1 MARSRRSGSR
11 AEANI
16 WPGFVDAMTALLLV
30 IMFVLSIFMIIQNVM
45 RDTITGQDV
54 ELSDLSAQV
63 AGLAQALGLEQRRG
77 TDLSNQLGQLN
88 SKLSDSEAALQLQT
102 ALVASLSN
110 DRDAA
115 NVRIASFEEQ
125 VAGLIT
131 RNTNLNERNTSL
143 QSSLANV
150 EQKAENQA
158 SQIEAARANIAELDA
173 ARDLEL
179 TQKEVAQLA
188 LARARAEIDVE
199 AEQARLAAAK
209 ADALEALVADLEGK
223 VTETENE
230 LAILGDAEAARLVE
244 AAAAEALR
252 ARLLNADT
260 ELTAMT
266 LALEE
271 QRQKAENQASQIE
284 AARANI
290 AELDAAR
297 DLELTQKEVAQ
308 LALARARAEIDVEA
322 EQARLAA
329 AKADALEALVA
340 DLEGKVTETENEL
353 AILGDAEAAR
363 LVEAAAAEALRARLL
378 NADTELTAM
387 TLALEE
393 QRQKAEDTLTLLAAA
408 EVAKRKLDNSGVTN
422 LAEIDRKTTLLEQA
436 NELLA
441 GERALSAESQRAVA
455 LLNQQTAALRT
466 QLSSLQG
473 LLDAYKDADREAQV
487 QLQTLGSDLN
497 TALARVAA
505 EQKARAESEELRADL
520 EARERERLEA
530 EAVDLRSFRSE
541 FFGRVREVLSGREG
555 VQVVGDRFVFSSE
568 VLFAPGSA
576 ELGAGGKAQIAVVA
590 AVIRDIGDEIP
601 SEINWVLRVDGH
613 TDKTGVGSSSQF
625 ADNWELSQ
633 ARALSVVKYLIDHEG
648 IPANRLA
655 ATGFGEFQPVDEG
668 DSPEA
673 LAANRRI
680 ELKLTEK

>member
-150 EQKAENQA
+150 E
-158 SQIEAARANIAELDA
+158 
-173 ARDLEL
+173 
-179 TQKEVAQLA
+179 
-188 LARARAEIDVE
+188 
-199 AEQARLAAAK
+199 
-209 ADALEALVADLEGK
+209 
-223 VTETENE
+223 
-230 LAILGDAEAARLVE
+230 
-244 AAAAEALR
+244 
-252 ARLLNADT
+252 
-260 ELTAMT
+260 
-266 LALEE
+266 
-271 QRQKAENQASQIE
+271 QKAENQASQIE

>member
-1 MARSRRSGSR
+1 MARSRRLGKR

-45 RDTITGQDV
+45 RETITGQDL
-54 ELSDLSAQV
+54 ELSNLSSQV
-63 AGLAQALGLEQRRG
+63 AGLAQALGLEEKRSV
-77 TDLSNQLGQLN
+77 DLSNQLGQLD

-110 DRDAA
+110 DRDVA
-115 NVRIASFEEQ
+115 NQRIASFEEQ

-131 RNTNLNERNTSL
+131 RNTSLQTSL
-143 QSSLANV
+143 AAA
-150 EQKAENQA
+150 EQTTQDQA
-158 SQIEAARANIAELDA
+158 SQIEAARASIAELDA
-173 ARDLEL
+173 ARELEL
-179 TQKEVAQLA
+179 SQKEVAQLA
-188 LARARAEIDVE
+188 LARARAEIDVG

-209 ADALEALVADLEGK
+209 ADALEALVADLETK
-223 VTETENE
+223 VVETETE
-230 LAILGDAEAARLVE
+230 
-244 AAAAEALR
+244 
-252 ARLLNADT
+252 
-260 ELTAMT
+260 
-266 LALEE
+266 
-271 QRQKAENQASQIE
+271 
-284 AARANI
+284 
-290 AELDAAR
+290 
-297 DLELTQKEVAQ
+297 
-308 LALARARAEIDVEA
+308 
-322 EQARLAA
+322 LAA
-329 AKADALEALVA
+329 LS
-340 DLEGKVTETENEL
+340 
-353 AILGDAEAAR
+353 DAEAAR

-408 EVAKRKLDNSGVTN
+408 EVAQRKLDNSEAEN
-422 LAEIDRKTTLLEQA
+422 IAEIDRQAALLEQA
-436 NELLA
+436 NNLLA
-441 GERALSAESQRAVA
+441 GERALSAESQRQVA
-455 LLNQQTAALRT
+455 LLNQQTAALRK
-466 QLSSLQG
+466 QLNSLQG
-473 LLDAYKDADREAQV
+473 LLDASKEADREAQV
-487 QLQTLGSDLN
+487 QLQTLGADLN

-505 EQKARAESEELRADL
+505 EQKTRADL

-541 FFGRVREVLSGREG
+541 FFGRVREVLSGRDG

-576 ELGAGGKAQIAVVA
+576 DLGAGGKAQIAVVA

-601 SEINWVLRVDGH
+601 DEINWVLRVDGH
-613 TDKTGVGSSSQF
+613 TDKIPVGHNSEF

-633 ARALSVVKYLIDHEG
+633 ARALSVVKYLIENEG

-655 ATGFGEFQPVDEG
+655 ATGFGEFQPINPG

-673 LAANRRI
+673 LAQNRRI

>member
-1 MARSRRSGSR
+1 MARSRRLGKR

-45 RDTITGQDV
+45 RETITGQDL
-54 ELSDLSAQV
+54 ELSNLSAQV
-63 AGLAQALGLEQRRG
+63 AGLAQALGLEEKRG
-77 TDLSNQLGQLN
+77 VDLSNQLGELD

-110 DRDAA
+110 DRDVA
-115 NVRIASFEEQ
+115 NQRIASFEEQ

-131 RNTNLNERNTSL
+131 RNTNLNDRNTSL
-143 QSSLANV
+143 QSSLASA
-150 EQKAENQA
+150 EQTVDDQA
-158 SQIEAARANIAELDA
+158 SQIEAARASIAELDA
-173 ARDLEL
+173 ARELEL

-199 AEQARLAAAK
+199 SEQARLAAAK
-209 ADALEALVADLEGK
+209 ADALEALVADLETK
-223 VTETENE
+223 VVETETE
-230 LAILGDAEAARLVE
+230 
-244 AAAAEALR
+244 
-252 ARLLNADT
+252 
-260 ELTAMT
+260 
-266 LALEE
+266 
-271 QRQKAENQASQIE
+271 
-284 AARANI
+284 
-290 AELDAAR
+290 
-297 DLELTQKEVAQ
+297 
-308 LALARARAEIDVEA
+308 
-322 EQARLAA
+322 LAA
-329 AKADALEALVA
+329 LS
-340 DLEGKVTETENEL
+340 
-353 AILGDAEAAR
+353 DAEAAR

-408 EVAKRKLDNSGVTN
+408 EVAKRRLDSSEAENI
-422 LAEIDRKTTLLEQA
+422 AEIDRQAALLEQA
-436 NELLA
+436 NNLLA
-441 GERALSAESQRAVA
+441 GERALSAESQRQVA
-455 LLNQQTAALRT
+455 LLNQQTAALRK
-466 QLSSLQG
+466 QLNSLQG
-473 LLDAYKDADREAQV
+473 LLDASKEADREAQV
-487 QLQTLGSDLN
+487 QLQTLGADLN

-505 EQKARAESEELRADL
+505 EQKTRADL

-541 FFGRVREVLSGREG
+541 FFGRVREVLNDREG
-555 VQVVGDRFVFSSE
+555 VKVVGDRFVFSSE

-576 ELGAGGKAQIAVVA
+576 ELGDGGKAQIAVVA

-601 SEINWVLRVDGH
+601 DEINWVLRVDGH
-613 TDKTGVGSSSQF
+613 TDKIPVGHNSEF

-633 ARALSVVKYLIDHEG
+633 ARALSVVKYLIENEG
-648 IPANRLA
+648 IAANRLA
-655 ATGFGEFQPVDEG
+655 ATGFGEFQPINLG

>member
-1 MARSRRSGSR
+1 MARARRSGKR

-45 RDTITGQDV
+45 RETITGQDV
-54 ELSDLSAQV
+54 ELHDLSAQV
-63 AGLAQALGLEQRRG
+63 AGLAQALGLEQVRG
-77 TDLSNQLGQLN
+77 NELSNQVGQMDRALT
-88 SKLSDSEAALQLQT
+88 DSQAALQLQT

-115 NVRIASFEEQ
+115 NQRIASFEEQ

-131 RNTNLNERNTSL
+131 RNTNLNAQNTSL
-143 QSSLANV
+143 QSSLADV
-150 EQKAENQA
+150 EQTAEDQA
-158 SQIEAARANIAELDA
+158 SQIEAARASIAELDA

-179 TQKEVAQLA
+179 TQKEAAQLA

-199 AEQARLAAAK
+199 SEQARLAAAK
-209 ADALEALVADLEGK
+209 ADALEALVADLETK
-223 VTETENE
+223 VVETETE
-230 LAILGDAEAARLVE
+230 LA
-244 AAAAEALR
+244 
-252 ARLLNADT
+252 
-260 ELTAMT
+260 T
-266 LALEE
+266 L
-271 QRQKAENQASQIE
+271 S
-284 AARANI
+284 
-290 AELDAAR
+290 
-297 DLELTQKEVAQ
+297 
-308 LALARARAEIDVEA
+308 
-322 EQARLAA
+322 
-329 AKADALEALVA
+329 
-340 DLEGKVTETENEL
+340 
-353 AILGDAEAAR
+353 DAEAAR

-408 EVAKRKLDNSGVTN
+408 EVAKRKLDNSEAENV
-422 LAEIDRKTTLLEQA
+422 AEIDRQEALLEQA
-436 NELLA
+436 NDLLA
-441 GERALSAESQRAVA
+441 GERALSAESQRQVA
-455 LLNQQTAALRT
+455 LLNQQTAALRQ
-466 QLSSLQG
+466 QLNSLQG
-473 LLDAYKDADREAQV
+473 LLDASKEADREAQV
-487 QLQTLGSDLN
+487 QLQTLGADLN

-505 EQKARAESEELRADL
+505 EQKALADSETARADL
-520 EARERERLEA
+520 ETRERERLEA

-541 FFGRVREVLSGREG
+541 FFGRVREVLNNREG

-576 ELGAGGKAQIAVVA
+576 ELGAGGRAQIAVVA
-590 AVIRDIGDEIP
+590 SVIRDIGDEIP

-613 TDKTGVGSSSQF
+613 TDKTGIGSGSQF

-633 ARALSVVKYLIDHEG
+633 ARALSVVKYLIDREG

-655 ATGFGEFQPVDEG
+655 ATGFGEFQPVVLG

>member
-1 MARSRRSGSR
+1 MARARRSGKR

-45 RDTITGQDV
+45 RETITGQDV
-54 ELSDLSAQV
+54 ELHDLSAQV

-77 TDLSNQLGQLN
+77 TDLSNQLGQLD

-131 RNTNLNERNTSL
+131 RNTNLNDRNSNL
-143 QSSLANV
+143 QSSLADV
-150 EQKAENQA
+150 EQTAEDQA
-158 SQIEAARANIAELDA
+158 SQIEAARASIAELDA

-179 TQKEVAQLA
+179 TQKEAAQLA

-209 ADALEALVADLEGK
+209 ADALEALVADLETK
-223 VTETENE
+223 VDETETE
-230 LAILGDAEAARLVE
+230 LA
-244 AAAAEALR
+244 
-252 ARLLNADT
+252 
-260 ELTAMT
+260 T
-266 LALEE
+266 L
-271 QRQKAENQASQIE
+271 S
-284 AARANI
+284 
-290 AELDAAR
+290 
-297 DLELTQKEVAQ
+297 
-308 LALARARAEIDVEA
+308 
-322 EQARLAA
+322 
-329 AKADALEALVA
+329 
-340 DLEGKVTETENEL
+340 
-353 AILGDAEAAR
+353 DAEAAR

-408 EVAKRKLDNSGVTN
+408 EVAQRKLDNSEAENV
-422 LAEIDRKTTLLEQA
+422 AEIDRQTALLEQA
-436 NELLA
+436 NDLLA
-441 GERALSAESQRAVA
+441 GERALSAESQRQVA

-466 QLSSLQG
+466 QLNSLQG
-473 LLDAYKDADREAQV
+473 LLDASKAADVEAKV

-505 EQKARAESEELRADL
+505 EQKARAESEQARADL
-520 EARERERLEA
+520 EARERERLED

-541 FFGRVREVLSGREG
+541 FFGRVREVLSGRDG

-590 AVIRDIGDEIP
+590 SVIRDIGDEIP
-601 SEINWVLRVDGH
+601 DEINWVLRVDGH
-613 TDKTGVGSSSQF
+613 TDKIGLGAGSQF

-633 ARALSVVKYLIDHEG
+633 ARALSVVKYLIEREG

-655 ATGFGEFQPVDEG
+655 ATGFGEFQPVDLG
-668 DSPEA
+668 NSPEA

>member
-1 MARSRRSGSR
+1 MARSRRLGKR

-45 RDTITGQDV
+45 KETITGQDV
-54 ELSDLSAQV
+54 ELSNLSAQV
-63 AGLAQALGLEQRRG
+63 AGLAQALGLEQKRG
-77 TDLSNQLGQLN
+77 TDLSNQLGQLD
-88 SKLSDSEAALQLQT
+88 SKLSDSDAALQLQT

-110 DRDAA
+110 DRDVA

-125 VAGLIT
+125 VAGLIA
-131 RNTNLNERNTSL
+131 RNTNLNDRNTGL
-143 QSSLANV
+143 QSSLADS
-150 EQKAENQA
+150 EQTADDQA
-158 SQIEAARANIAELDA
+158 AQIEAARASIAELDA

-179 TQKEVAQLA
+179 TQKEAAQLA
-188 LARARAEIDVE
+188 LARARTEIDVE

-209 ADALEALVADLEGK
+209 ADALEALVADLETK
-223 VTETENE
+223 VDRTEAE
-230 LAILGDAEAARLVE
+230 LATLSDAEAARLVE

-266 LALEE
+266 
-271 QRQKAENQASQIE
+271 
-284 AARANI
+284 
-290 AELDAAR
+290 
-297 DLELTQKEVAQ
+297 
-308 LALARARAEIDVEA
+308 
-322 EQARLAA
+322 
-329 AKADALEALVA
+329 
-340 DLEGKVTETENEL
+340 
-353 AILGDAEAAR
+353 
-363 LVEAAAAEALRARLL
+363 
-378 NADTELTAM
+378 M
-387 TLALEE
+387 ALEE

-408 EVAKRKLDNSGVTN
+408 EVAKRKLDNTEVEN
-422 LAEIDRKTTLLEQA
+422 IAEIDRKTALLEQA
-436 NELLA
+436 NDLLA
-441 GERALSAESQRAVA
+441 GERALSAESQRQVA
-455 LLNQQTAALRT
+455 LLNQQTSALRT
-466 QLSSLQG
+466 QLNVLQG
-473 LLDAYKDADREAQV
+473 LLDASKEADREANV

-505 EQKARAESEELRADL
+505 EQKARADL
-520 EARERERLEA
+520 EARERERLET

-555 VQVVGDRFVFSSE
+555 VKVVGDRFVFSSE

-576 ELGAGGKAQIAVVA
+576 ELGFGGKSQIATVA
-590 AVIRDIGDEIP
+590 EVIREIGDDIP

-613 TDKTGVGSSSQF
+613 TDKIGVGSNSAF

-633 ARALSVVKYLIDHEG
+633 ARALSVVKYLIEHEG

-655 ATGFGEFQPVDEG
+655 ATGFGEFQPVDLG
-668 DSPEA
+668 NSPEA

>member
-1 MARSRRSGSR
+1 MARARRSGKR

-45 RDTITGQDV
+45 RETITGQDV
-54 ELSDLSAQV
+54 ELHDLSAQV

-77 TDLSNQLGQLN
+77 TDLSNQLGQLD

-131 RNTNLNERNTSL
+131 RNTNLNDRNSNL
-143 QSSLANV
+143 QSSLADV
-150 EQKAENQA
+150 EQTAEDQA
-158 SQIEAARANIAELDA
+158 SQIEAARASIAELDA

-179 TQKEVAQLA
+179 TQKEAAQLA

-209 ADALEALVADLEGK
+209 ADALEALVADLETK
-223 VTETENE
+223 VDETETE
-230 LAILGDAEAARLVE
+230 LA
-244 AAAAEALR
+244 
-252 ARLLNADT
+252 
-260 ELTAMT
+260 T
-266 LALEE
+266 L
-271 QRQKAENQASQIE
+271 S
-284 AARANI
+284 
-290 AELDAAR
+290 
-297 DLELTQKEVAQ
+297 
-308 LALARARAEIDVEA
+308 
-322 EQARLAA
+322 
-329 AKADALEALVA
+329 
-340 DLEGKVTETENEL
+340 
-353 AILGDAEAAR
+353 DAEAAR

-408 EVAKRKLDNSGVTN
+408 EVAQRKLDNSEAENV
-422 LAEIDRKTTLLEQA
+422 AEIDRQTALLEQA
-436 NELLA
+436 NDLLA
-441 GERALSAESQRAVA
+441 GERALSAESQRQVA

-466 QLSSLQG
+466 QLNSLQG
-473 LLDAYKDADREAQV
+473 LLDASKAADVEAKV

-505 EQKARAESEELRADL
+505 EQKARAESEQARADL
-520 EARERERLEA
+520 EARERARLED

-541 FFGRVREVLSGREG
+541 FFGRVREVLSGRDG

-590 AVIRDIGDEIP
+590 SVIRDIGDEIP
-601 SEINWVLRVDGH
+601 DEINWVLRVDGH
-613 TDKTGVGSSSQF
+613 TDKIGLGAGSQF

-633 ARALSVVKYLIDHEG
+633 ARALSVVKYLIEREG

-655 ATGFGEFQPVDEG
+655 ATGFGEFQPVDLG
-668 DSPEA
+668 NSPEA

>member
-1 MARSRRSGSR
+1 MARARRQGKR

-45 RDTITGQDV
+45 RETITGQDV
-54 ELSDLSAQV
+54 ELSNLSAQV
-63 AGLAQALGLEQRRG
+63 AGLAQALGLEERRG
-77 TDLSNQLGQLN
+77 IDLSNQLGQLD
-88 SKLSDSEAALQLQT
+88 SKLSDSDAALQLQT

-115 NVRIASFEEQ
+115 NTRIASFEEQ

-131 RNTNLNERNTSL
+131 RNTNLNDRNTSL
-143 QSSLANV
+143 QTSLV
-150 EQKAENQA
+150 DTEQTVDDQE
-158 SQIEAARANIAELDA
+158 SQIEAARASIAELDA

-209 ADALEALVADLEGK
+209 ADALEALVADLEIK
-223 VTETENE
+223 VVETETE
-230 LAILGDAEAARLVE
+230 LA
-244 AAAAEALR
+244 
-252 ARLLNADT
+252 
-260 ELTAMT
+260 T
-266 LALEE
+266 L
-271 QRQKAENQASQIE
+271 S
-284 AARANI
+284 
-290 AELDAAR
+290 
-297 DLELTQKEVAQ
+297 
-308 LALARARAEIDVEA
+308 
-322 EQARLAA
+322 
-329 AKADALEALVA
+329 
-340 DLEGKVTETENEL
+340 
-353 AILGDAEAAR
+353 DAEAAR

-408 EVAKRKLDNSGVTN
+408 EVAKRKLDNSEAENV
-422 LAEIDRKTTLLEQA
+422 AEIDRKTALLDQA
-436 NELLA
+436 NNLLS
-441 GERALSAESQRAVA
+441 GERALSAESQRQVA
-455 LLNQQTAALRT
+455 LLNQQTAALRR
-466 QLSSLQG
+466 QLNSLQG
-473 LLDAYKDADREAQV
+473 LLDASKEADREANV

-505 EQKARAESEELRADL
+505 EQKARAEVEQARADL
-520 EARERERLEA
+520 EAKERERLEF

-576 ELGAGGKAQIAVVA
+576 DLGDGGKAQIAVVA
-590 AVIRDIGDEIP
+590 SVIRDIGDEIP
-601 SEINWVLRVDGH
+601 DEINWVLRVDGH
-613 TDKTGVGSSSQF
+613 TDKIPVGHNSEF

-633 ARALSVVKYLIDHEG
+633 ARALSVVKFLIDNEG

-655 ATGFGEFQPVDEG
+655 ATGFGEFQPVNLG

-673 LAANRRI
+673 LAENRRI

>member
-1 MARSRRSGSR
+1 MARARRSGKR

-45 RDTITGQDV
+45 RETITGQDV
-54 ELSDLSAQV
+54 ELHDLSAQV
-63 AGLAQALGLEQRRG
+63 AGLAQALGLEQARG
-77 TDLSNQLGQLN
+77 NELTNQVGQMDQA
-88 SKLSDSEAALQLQT
+88 LSDSQAELQLQT
-102 ALVASLSN
+102 ALIASLSN

-115 NVRIASFEEQ
+115 NQRIASFEEQ

-131 RNTNLNERNTSL
+131 RNSSL
-143 QSSLANV
+143 QSSLANA
-150 EQKAENQA
+150 EQTTADQA

-209 ADALEALVADLEGK
+209 ADALEALVADLETK
-223 VTETENE
+223 VVETETE
-230 LAILGDAEAARLVE
+230 LA
-244 AAAAEALR
+244 
-252 ARLLNADT
+252 
-260 ELTAMT
+260 T
-266 LALEE
+266 L
-271 QRQKAENQASQIE
+271 S
-284 AARANI
+284 
-290 AELDAAR
+290 
-297 DLELTQKEVAQ
+297 
-308 LALARARAEIDVEA
+308 
-322 EQARLAA
+322 
-329 AKADALEALVA
+329 
-340 DLEGKVTETENEL
+340 
-353 AILGDAEAAR
+353 DAEAAR

-408 EVAKRKLDNSGVTN
+408 EVAKRKLDNSEAENVV
-422 LAEIDRKTTLLEQA
+422 EIDRQTALLEQA

-455 LLNQQTAALRT
+455 LLNQQTAALRQ
-466 QLSSLQG
+466 QLNSLQG
-473 LLDAYKDADREAQV
+473 LLDASKEADREANI

-505 EQKARAESEELRADL
+505 EQKARAESEEARADL
-520 EARERERLEA
+520 ETRERERLEA

-541 FFGRVREVLSGREG
+541 FFGRVREVLSDREG

-576 ELGAGGKAQIAVVA
+576 ELGAGGRAQIAVVA
-590 AVIRDIGDEIP
+590 SVIRDIGDEIP

-613 TDKTGVGSSSQF
+613 TDKTGIGSGSQF

-633 ARALSVVKYLIDHEG
+633 ARALSVVKYLIEREG
-648 IPANRLA
+648 IPADRLA
-655 ATGFGEFQPVDEG
+655 ATGFGEFQPVVLG
-668 DSPEA
+668 DSPAA

>member
-131 RNTNLNERNTSL
+131 RNTNLNARNTSL

-150 EQKAENQA
+150 E
-158 SQIEAARANIAELDA
+158 
-173 ARDLEL
+173 
-179 TQKEVAQLA
+179 
-188 LARARAEIDVE
+188 
-199 AEQARLAAAK
+199 
-209 ADALEALVADLEGK
+209 
-223 VTETENE
+223 
-230 LAILGDAEAARLVE
+230 
-244 AAAAEALR
+244 
-252 ARLLNADT
+252 
-260 ELTAMT
+260 
-266 LALEE
+266 
-271 QRQKAENQASQIE
+271 QKAENQASQIE

>member
-1 MARSRRSGSR
+1 MARARRSGKR

-30 IMFVLSIFMIIQNVM
+30 IMFVLSIFMVIQSVM
-45 RDTITGQDV
+45 RETITGQDV
-54 ELSDLSAQV
+54 ELHELSTQV
-63 AGLAQALGLEQRRG
+63 AGLAQALGLEQKRG
-77 TDLSNQLGQLN
+77 TDLSNQLGELD

-102 ALVASLSN
+102 ALVASLSD

-131 RNTNLNERNTSL
+131 RNTSL
-143 QSSLANV
+143 ESSLTNA
-150 EQKAENQA
+150 EQTVQDQA
-158 SQIEAARANIAELDA
+158 SQIEAARASIAELDA

-179 TQKEVAQLA
+179 TQKEAAQLA
-188 LARARAEIDVE
+188 LARARAEVDAE
-199 AEQARLAAAK
+199 SEQARLAAAK
-209 ADALEALVADLEGK
+209 ADALEALVADLENK
-223 VTETENE
+223 VSETETE
-230 LAILGDAEAARLVE
+230 
-244 AAAAEALR
+244 
-252 ARLLNADT
+252 
-260 ELTAMT
+260 
-266 LALEE
+266 
-271 QRQKAENQASQIE
+271 
-284 AARANI
+284 
-290 AELDAAR
+290 
-297 DLELTQKEVAQ
+297 
-308 LALARARAEIDVEA
+308 
-322 EQARLAA
+322 LAA
-329 AKADALEALVA
+329 LSQ
-340 DLEGKVTETENEL
+340 
-353 AILGDAEAAR
+353 AEAAR

-408 EVAKRKLDNSGVTN
+408 EAAQRKLDNSEAENV
-422 LAEIDRKTTLLEQA
+422 AEIDRQTALLEQA

-441 GERALSAESQRAVA
+441 GERALSAESQRQVA

-466 QLSSLQG
+466 QLNSLQD
-473 LLDAYKDADREAQV
+473 LLDASEAADREAQV

-505 EQKARAESEELRADL
+505 EQKARAEL
-520 EARERERLEA
+520 EAKERERLEA

-601 SEINWVLRVDGH
+601 DEINWVLRVDGH

-633 ARALSVVKYLIDHEG
+633 ARALSVVKYLIEREG

-655 ATGFGEFQPVDEG
+655 ATGFGEFQPVALG
-668 DSPEA
+668 NSPEA

>member
-11 AEANI
+11 SEANI

-30 IMFVLSIFMIIQNVM
+30 IMFLLSIFMIIQNVM
-45 RDTITGQDV
+45 RETITGQDV

-77 TDLSNQLGQLN
+77 TDLSNQLGQLD

-115 NVRIASFEEQ
+115 SARIASFEEQ

-143 QSSLANV
+143 QSSLADV
-150 EQKAENQA
+150 EQTAEDQA
-158 SQIEAARANIAELDA
+158 SQIEAARASIAELDA

-199 AEQARLAAAK
+199 AEQVRLAAAK

-230 LAILGDAEAARLVE
+230 LSILGDAEAARLVE

-252 ARLLNADT
+252 ARLLSADT

-271 QRQKAENQASQIE
+271 QRQKA
-284 AARANI
+284 
-290 AELDAAR
+290 
-297 DLELTQKEVAQ
+297 VY
-308 LALARARAEIDVEA
+308 
-322 EQARLAA
+322 
-329 AKADALEALVA
+329 
-340 DLEGKVTETENEL
+340 
-353 AILGDAEAAR
+353 
-363 LVEAAAAEALRARLL
+363 
-378 NADTELTAM
+378 
-387 TLALEE
+387 
-393 QRQKAEDTLTLLAAA
+393 TLTLLAAA
-408 EVAKRKLDNSGVTN
+408 EVAKRKLDNSEVTN
-422 LAEIDRKTTLLEQA
+422 LAEIDLKTALLEQA
-436 NELLA
+436 NELLS
-441 GERALSAESQRAVA
+441 GERALSAKSQRAVA

-466 QLSSLQG
+466 QLNSLQG

-601 SEINWVLRVDGH
+601 SEINWVLRIGGH
-613 TDKTGVGSSSQF
+613 TDKIGVGSKSQF

-668 DSPEA
+668 DSHEA

>member
-11 AEANI
+11 SETNI
-16 WPGFVDAMTALLLV
+16 WAGFVDAMTALLLV

-45 RDTITGQDV
+45 RETITGQDV

-77 TDLSNQLGQLN
+77 TDLSNQLGQLD
-88 SKLSDSEAALQLQT
+88 SKLSDSDAALQLQS

-131 RNTNLNERNTSL
+131 RNTNLNDRNTSL
-143 QSSLANV
+143 QTSLADS
-150 EQKAENQA
+150 EQTTEDQA
-158 SQIEAARANIAELDA
+158 AQIEAARASIAELDA

-179 TQKEVAQLA
+179 TRKEVAQLA

-209 ADALEALVADLEGK
+209 ADALEALVADLEIK
-223 VTETENE
+223 VVDTETE
-230 LAILGDAEAARLVE
+230 LA
-244 AAAAEALR
+244 
-252 ARLLNADT
+252 
-260 ELTAMT
+260 T
-266 LALEE
+266 L
-271 QRQKAENQASQIE
+271 S
-284 AARANI
+284 
-290 AELDAAR
+290 
-297 DLELTQKEVAQ
+297 
-308 LALARARAEIDVEA
+308 
-322 EQARLAA
+322 
-329 AKADALEALVA
+329 
-340 DLEGKVTETENEL
+340 
-353 AILGDAEAAR
+353 DAEAAR

-408 EVAKRKLDNSGVTN
+408 EVAKRKLDNTEVEN
-422 LAEIDRKTTLLEQA
+422 VAEIDRKTALLAQA
-436 NELLA
+436 NDLLA
-441 GERALSAESQRAVA
+441 GERALSAKSQRQVA
-455 LLNQQTAALRT
+455 LLNQQTAALRQ
-466 QLSSLQG
+466 QLNSLQG
-473 LLDAYKDADREAQV
+473 LLNASKAADVEAKV

-505 EQKARAESEELRADL
+505 EQKARAESESARADL
-520 EARERERLEA
+520 EARERVRLEA

-541 FFGRVREVLSGREG
+541 FFGRVREVLGDREG

-576 ELGAGGKAQIAVVA
+576 ELGAAGKAQIAVVA

-601 SEINWVLRVDGH
+601 SEIDWVLRVDGH
-613 TDKTGVGSSSQF
+613 TDKIGVGAGSEF

-633 ARALSVVKYLIDHEG
+633 ARALSVVRFLIDHER

-655 ATGFGEFQPVDEG
+655 ATGFGEFQPIALG

-680 ELKLTEK
+680 EMKLTEK

>member
-1 MARSRRSGSR
+1 MARARRSGKR

-45 RDTITGQDV
+45 RETITGQDV
-54 ELSDLSAQV
+54 ELHDLSAQV

-77 TDLSNQLGQLN
+77 TDLSNQLGQLD

-102 ALVASLSN
+102 ALVASLNN

-131 RNTNLNERNTSL
+131 RNTNLNDRNSNL
-143 QSSLANV
+143 QSSLADV
-150 EQKAENQA
+150 EQTAEDQA
-158 SQIEAARANIAELDA
+158 SQIEAARASIAELDA

-179 TQKEVAQLA
+179 TQKEAAQLA

-209 ADALEALVADLEGK
+209 ADALEALVADLETK
-223 VTETENE
+223 VDATETE
-230 LAILGDAEAARLVE
+230 LA
-244 AAAAEALR
+244 
-252 ARLLNADT
+252 
-260 ELTAMT
+260 T
-266 LALEE
+266 L
-271 QRQKAENQASQIE
+271 S
-284 AARANI
+284 
-290 AELDAAR
+290 
-297 DLELTQKEVAQ
+297 
-308 LALARARAEIDVEA
+308 
-322 EQARLAA
+322 
-329 AKADALEALVA
+329 
-340 DLEGKVTETENEL
+340 
-353 AILGDAEAAR
+353 DAEAAR

-408 EVAKRKLDNSGVTN
+408 EVAQRKLDNSEAENV
-422 LAEIDRKTTLLEQA
+422 AEIDRQTALLEQA
-436 NELLA
+436 NDLLA
-441 GERALSAESQRAVA
+441 GERALSAESQRQVA

-466 QLSSLQG
+466 QLNSLQG
-473 LLDAYKDADREAQV
+473 LLDASKAADVEAKV

-505 EQKARAESEELRADL
+505 EQKARAESEQARADL
-520 EARERERLEA
+520 EARERARLED

-541 FFGRVREVLSGREG
+541 FFGRVREVLSGRDG

-590 AVIRDIGDEIP
+590 SVIRDIGDEIP
-601 SEINWVLRVDGH
+601 DEINWVLRVDGH
-613 TDKTGVGSSSQF
+613 TDKTGVGAGSQF

-633 ARALSVVKYLIDHEG
+633 ARALSVVKYLIEREG

-655 ATGFGEFQPVDEG
+655 ATGFGEFQPVDLG
-668 DSPEA
+668 NSPEA

>member
-1 MARSRRSGSR
+1 MARARRSGKR

-45 RDTITGQDV
+45 RETITGQDV
-54 ELSDLSAQV
+54 ELHDLSAQV
-63 AGLAQALGLEQRRG
+63 AGLAQALGLEQARG
-77 TDLSNQLGQLN
+77 NELTNQVGQMDQA
-88 SKLSDSEAALQLQT
+88 LSDSQAELQLQT
-102 ALVASLSN
+102 ALIASLSN

-115 NVRIASFEEQ
+115 NQRIASFEEQ

-131 RNTNLNERNTSL
+131 RNSSL
-143 QSSLANV
+143 QSSLANA
-150 EQKAENQA
+150 EQTTADQA

-209 ADALEALVADLEGK
+209 ADALEALVADLETK
-223 VTETENE
+223 VVETETE
-230 LAILGDAEAARLVE
+230 LA
-244 AAAAEALR
+244 
-252 ARLLNADT
+252 
-260 ELTAMT
+260 T
-266 LALEE
+266 L
-271 QRQKAENQASQIE
+271 S
-284 AARANI
+284 
-290 AELDAAR
+290 
-297 DLELTQKEVAQ
+297 
-308 LALARARAEIDVEA
+308 
-322 EQARLAA
+322 
-329 AKADALEALVA
+329 
-340 DLEGKVTETENEL
+340 
-353 AILGDAEAAR
+353 DAEAAR

-408 EVAKRKLDNSGVTN
+408 EVAKRKLDNSEAENVV
-422 LAEIDRKTTLLEQA
+422 EIDRQTALLEQA

-455 LLNQQTAALRT
+455 LLNQQTAALRQ
-466 QLSSLQG
+466 QLNSLQG
-473 LLDAYKDADREAQV
+473 LLDASKEADREANI

-505 EQKARAESEELRADL
+505 EQKARAESEEARADL
-520 EARERERLEA
+520 ETRERERLEA

-541 FFGRVREVLSGREG
+541 FFGRVREVLSDREG

-590 AVIRDIGDEIP
+590 SVIRDIGDEIP

-613 TDKTGVGSSSQF
+613 TDKTGIGSGSQF

-633 ARALSVVKYLIDHEG
+633 ARALSVVKYLIEREG
-648 IPANRLA
+648 IPADRLA
-655 ATGFGEFQPVDEG
+655 ATGFGEFQPVVLG
-668 DSPEA
+668 DSPAA

>member
-1 MARSRRSGSR
+1 MARARRLGKR

-45 RDTITGQDV
+45 REKITGQDM
-54 ELSDLSAQV
+54 ELINLSAQV
-63 AGLAQALGLEQRRG
+63 AGLAQALGLEQVRG
-77 TDLSNQLGQLN
+77 NDLSNQLGQLD
-88 SKLSDSEAALQLQT
+88 SKLSDSETSLRLQT

-125 VAGLIT
+125 VAGLIAS
-131 RNTNLNERNTSL
+131 NANLNVRNTSL
-143 QSSLANV
+143 QSSLV
-150 EQKAENQA
+150 DAELTADDQA
-158 SQIEAARANIAELDA
+158 ARIEAARASIAELDA

-179 TQKEVAQLA
+179 TQKEAAQLA

-209 ADALEALVADLEGK
+209 ADALEALVANLEITVEG
-223 VTETENE
+223 TQAE
-230 LAILGDAEAARLVE
+230 LA
-244 AAAAEALR
+244 
-252 ARLLNADT
+252 
-260 ELTAMT
+260 T
-266 LALEE
+266 L
-271 QRQKAENQASQIE
+271 S
-284 AARANI
+284 
-290 AELDAAR
+290 
-297 DLELTQKEVAQ
+297 
-308 LALARARAEIDVEA
+308 
-322 EQARLAA
+322 
-329 AKADALEALVA
+329 
-340 DLEGKVTETENEL
+340 
-353 AILGDAEAAR
+353 DAEAAR

-408 EVAKRKLDNSGVTN
+408 EAAKRKLDNTEVEN
-422 LAEIDRKTTLLEQA
+422 IAEIDLKTALLAQA
-436 NELLA
+436 NDLLA
-441 GERALSAESQRAVA
+441 GEKALSAESQRQVA
-455 LLNQQTAALRT
+455 LLNQQTSALRT
-466 QLSSLQG
+466 QLNALQG
-473 LLDAYKDADREAQV
+473 LLDASLEADRDAQV

-505 EQKARAESEELRADL
+505 EQKARAESESARADL

-541 FFGRVREVLSGREG
+541 FFGRIREVLSGREG
-555 VQVVGDRFVFSSE
+555 VKVVGDRFVFSSE

-576 ELGAGGKAQIAVVA
+576 ELGLGGKLQIATVA
-590 AVIRDIGDEIP
+590 SVIRDIGDEIP

-613 TDKTGVGSSSQF
+613 TDQIGVGPGSAF

-633 ARALSVVKYLIDHEG
+633 ARALSVVKYMIEQEG

-655 ATGFGEFQPVDEG
+655 ATGFGEFQPVDLG

>member
-11 AEANI
+11 SETNI
-16 WPGFVDAMTALLLV
+16 WAGFVDAMTALLLV

-45 RDTITGQDV
+45 RETITGQDV

-77 TDLSNQLGQLN
+77 TDLSNQLGQLD
-88 SKLSDSEAALQLQT
+88 SKLSDSDAALQLQS

-131 RNTNLNERNTSL
+131 RNTNLNDRNTSL
-143 QSSLANV
+143 QTSLADS
-150 EQKAENQA
+150 EQTTEDQA
-158 SQIEAARANIAELDA
+158 AQIEAARASIAELDA

-179 TQKEVAQLA
+179 TRKEVAQLA

-209 ADALEALVADLEGK
+209 ADALEALVADLEIK
-223 VTETENE
+223 VVDTETE
-230 LAILGDAEAARLVE
+230 LA
-244 AAAAEALR
+244 
-252 ARLLNADT
+252 
-260 ELTAMT
+260 T
-266 LALEE
+266 L
-271 QRQKAENQASQIE
+271 S
-284 AARANI
+284 
-290 AELDAAR
+290 
-297 DLELTQKEVAQ
+297 
-308 LALARARAEIDVEA
+308 
-322 EQARLAA
+322 
-329 AKADALEALVA
+329 
-340 DLEGKVTETENEL
+340 
-353 AILGDAEAAR
+353 DAEAAR

-408 EVAKRKLDNSGVTN
+408 EVAKRKLDNTEVEN
-422 LAEIDRKTTLLEQA
+422 VAEIDRKTALLAQA
-436 NELLA
+436 NDLLA
-441 GERALSAESQRAVA
+441 GERALSAKSQRQVA
-455 LLNQQTAALRT
+455 LLNQQTAALRQ
-466 QLSSLQG
+466 QLNSLQG
-473 LLDAYKDADREAQV
+473 LLNASKAADVEAKV

-505 EQKARAESEELRADL
+505 EQKARAESESARADL
-520 EARERERLEA
+520 EARERVRLEA

-541 FFGRVREVLSGREG
+541 FFGRVREVLGDREG

-576 ELGAGGKAQIAVVA
+576 ELGAAGKAQIAVVA

-601 SEINWVLRVDGH
+601 SEIDWVLRVDGH
-613 TDKTGVGSSSQF
+613 TDKTGVGAGSEF

-633 ARALSVVKYLIDHEG
+633 ARALSVVRFLIDHER

-655 ATGFGEFQPVDEG
+655 ATGFGEFQPIALG

-680 ELKLTEK
+680 EMKLTEK

>member
-1 MARSRRSGSR
+1 MH
-11 AEANI
+11 
-16 WPGFVDAMTALLLV
+16 
-30 IMFVLSIFMIIQNVM
+30 
-45 RDTITGQDV
+45 
-54 ELSDLSAQV
+54 ELSTQV
-63 AGLAQALGLEQRRG
+63 AGLAQALGLEQKRG
-77 TDLSNQLGQLN
+77 TDLSNQLGELD

-102 ALVASLSN
+102 ALVASLSD

-131 RNTNLNERNTSL
+131 RNTSL
-143 QSSLANV
+143 ESSLTNA
-150 EQKAENQA
+150 EQTVQDQA
-158 SQIEAARANIAELDA
+158 SQIEAARASIAELDA

-179 TQKEVAQLA
+179 TQKEAAQLA
-188 LARARAEIDVE
+188 LARARAEVDAE
-199 AEQARLAAAK
+199 SEQARLAAAK
-209 ADALEALVADLEGK
+209 ADALEALVADLENK
-223 VTETENE
+223 VSETETE
-230 LAILGDAEAARLVE
+230 
-244 AAAAEALR
+244 
-252 ARLLNADT
+252 
-260 ELTAMT
+260 
-266 LALEE
+266 
-271 QRQKAENQASQIE
+271 
-284 AARANI
+284 
-290 AELDAAR
+290 
-297 DLELTQKEVAQ
+297 
-308 LALARARAEIDVEA
+308 
-322 EQARLAA
+322 LAA
-329 AKADALEALVA
+329 LSQ
-340 DLEGKVTETENEL
+340 
-353 AILGDAEAAR
+353 AEAAR

-408 EVAKRKLDNSGVTN
+408 EAAQRKLDNSEAENV
-422 LAEIDRKTTLLEQA
+422 AEIDRQTALLEQA

-441 GERALSAESQRAVA
+441 GERALSAESQRQVA

-466 QLSSLQG
+466 QLNSLQD
-473 LLDAYKDADREAQV
+473 LLDASEAADREAQV

-505 EQKARAESEELRADL
+505 EQKARAEL
-520 EARERERLEA
+520 EAKERERLEA

-601 SEINWVLRVDGH
+601 DEINWVLRVDGH

-633 ARALSVVKYLIDHEG
+633 ARALSVVKYLIEREG

-655 ATGFGEFQPVDEG
+655 ATGFGEFQPVALG
-668 DSPEA
+668 NSPEA

>member
-1 MARSRRSGSR
+1 MARARRSGKR

-45 RDTITGQDV
+45 RETISGQDV

-63 AGLAQALGLEQRRG
+63 AGLAQALGLEQVRG
-77 TDLSNQLGQLN
+77 DQMSNQIGELD
-88 SKLSDSEAALQLQT
+88 SKLSDSDAALQLQT
-102 ALVASLSN
+102 ALVASLNS
-110 DRDAA
+110 DRDSA
-115 NVRIASFEEQ
+115 NQRIASFEEQ

-131 RNTNLNERNTSL
+131 RNTNLNARNTGL
-143 QSSLANV
+143 QSSLAEA
-150 EQKAENQA
+150 EQTTEDQA
-158 SQIEAARANIAELDA
+158 SQIEAARASIAELDA

-179 TQKEVAQLA
+179 SQKEVAQLA

-199 AEQARLAAAK
+199 TEQARLAAAK
-209 ADALEALVADLEGK
+209 ADALEALVADLETK
-223 VTETENE
+223 VVNTEAE
-230 LAILGDAEAARLVE
+230 LATLTDAE
-244 AAAAEALR
+244 
-252 ARLLNADT
+252 T
-260 ELTAMT
+260 
-266 LALEE
+266 
-271 QRQKAENQASQIE
+271 
-284 AARANI
+284 
-290 AELDAAR
+290 
-297 DLELTQKEVAQ
+297 
-308 LALARARAEIDVEA
+308 
-322 EQARLAA
+322 
-329 AKADALEALVA
+329 
-340 DLEGKVTETENEL
+340 
-353 AILGDAEAAR
+353 AR

-408 EVAKRKLDNSGVTN
+408 EVAKRKLDNSEAENV
-422 LAEIDRKTTLLEQA
+422 AEIDRQTALLEQA
-436 NELLA
+436 NDLLA
-441 GERALSAESQRAVA
+441 GERAMSAESQRQVA
-455 LLNQQTAALRT
+455 LLNQQTSALRQ
-466 QLSSLQG
+466 QLNSLQG
-473 LLDAYKDADREAQV
+473 LLDASKEADREAQV

-497 TALARVAA
+497 TALARVAS
-505 EQKARAESEELRADL
+505 EQKARAESEEARADL

-541 FFGRVREVLSGREG
+541 FFGRVREVLNDREG

-576 ELGAGGKAQIAVVA
+576 ELGAGGRAQIAVVA
-590 AVIRDIGDEIP
+590 AVIRDIGNEIP

-613 TDKTGVGSSSQF
+613 TDKIGIGAGGQF

-633 ARALSVVKYLIDHEG
+633 ARALSVVKYLIDNER

-655 ATGFGEFQPVDEG
+655 ATGFGEFQPVDLG

>member
-1 MARSRRSGSR
+1 MARARRSGKR

-45 RDTITGQDV
+45 RETITDQDV
-54 ELSDLSAQV
+54 ELHDLSAQV
-63 AGLAQALGLEQRRG
+63 AGLAQALGLEQKRG
-77 TDLSNQLGQLN
+77 TDLSNQLGELD

-110 DRDAA
+110 DRDEA
-115 NVRIASFEEQ
+115 NTRIASFEEQ

-131 RNTNLNERNTSL
+131 RNTSLESALTS
-143 QSSLANV
+143 A
-150 EQKAENQA
+150 EQTADDQA
-158 SQIEAARANIAELDA
+158 AQIEAARASIAELDA
-173 ARDLEL
+173 ARDMEL
-179 TQKEVAQLA
+179 TQKEAAQLA

-209 ADALEALVADLEGK
+209 ADALQALVADLETK
-223 VTETENE
+223 VAETETE
-230 LAILGDAEAARLVE
+230 
-244 AAAAEALR
+244 
-252 ARLLNADT
+252 
-260 ELTAMT
+260 
-266 LALEE
+266 
-271 QRQKAENQASQIE
+271 
-284 AARANI
+284 
-290 AELDAAR
+290 
-297 DLELTQKEVAQ
+297 
-308 LALARARAEIDVEA
+308 
-322 EQARLAA
+322 LAA
-329 AKADALEALVA
+329 LS
-340 DLEGKVTETENEL
+340 
-353 AILGDAEAAR
+353 DAEAAR

-408 EVAKRKLDNSGVTN
+408 EAAKRKLDNSEADN
-422 LAEIDRKTTLLEQA
+422 IAEIDRQTALLEQA
-436 NELLA
+436 NDLLA
-441 GERALSAESQRAVA
+441 GERALSAESQRQVA

-466 QLSSLQG
+466 QLNSLQG
-473 LLDAYKDADREAQV
+473 LLDAYKDADREANV
-487 QLQTLGSDLN
+487 QLQTLGADLN

-505 EQKARAESEELRADL
+505 EQKARAAAEEARADL

-541 FFGRVREVLSGREG
+541 FFGRVREVLSGRDG

-590 AVIRDIGDEIP
+590 SVIRDIGDEIP
-601 SEINWVLRVDGH
+601 DEINWVLRVDGH
-613 TDKTGVGSSSQF
+613 TDKIGVGSSSQF

-633 ARALSVVKYLIDHEG
+633 ARALSVVKYLIEREG

-655 ATGFGEFQPVDEG
+655 ATGFGEFQPVALG

>member
-1 MARSRRSGSR
+1 MARARRSGKR

-30 IMFVLSIFMIIQNVM
+30 IMFVLSIFMVIQSVM
-45 RDTITGQDV
+45 RETITGQDV
-54 ELSDLSAQV
+54 ELHDLSAQV

-77 TDLSNQLGQLN
+77 TDLSNQLGQLD
-88 SKLSDSEAALQLQT
+88 SKLSDSEAALQLQS

-131 RNTNLNERNTSL
+131 RNTNLNDRNTGL
-143 QSSLANV
+143 QASLADA
-150 EQKAENQA
+150 EQTAEDQA
-158 SQIEAARANIAELDA
+158 SQIEAARASIAELDA

-179 TQKEVAQLA
+179 TQKEAAQLA

-209 ADALEALVADLEGK
+209 ADALEALVADLETK
-223 VTETENE
+223 VDETETE
-230 LAILGDAEAARLVE
+230 LA
-244 AAAAEALR
+244 
-252 ARLLNADT
+252 
-260 ELTAMT
+260 T
-266 LALEE
+266 L
-271 QRQKAENQASQIE
+271 S
-284 AARANI
+284 
-290 AELDAAR
+290 
-297 DLELTQKEVAQ
+297 
-308 LALARARAEIDVEA
+308 
-322 EQARLAA
+322 
-329 AKADALEALVA
+329 
-340 DLEGKVTETENEL
+340 
-353 AILGDAEAAR
+353 DAEAAR

-408 EVAKRKLDNSGVTN
+408 EVAKRKLDNSEAENV
-422 LAEIDRKTTLLEQA
+422 AEIDRQTALLEQA
-436 NELLA
+436 NDLLA
-441 GERALSAESQRAVA
+441 GERALSAESQRQVA

-466 QLSSLQG
+466 QLNSLQG
-473 LLDAYKDADREAQV
+473 LLDASKAADIEAKV

-505 EQKARAESEELRADL
+505 EQKARAESEQARADL

-541 FFGRVREVLSGREG
+541 FFGRVREVLSGRDG

-601 SEINWVLRVDGH
+601 DEINWVLRVDGH
-613 TDKTGVGSSSQF
+613 TDKTGVGAGSAF

-633 ARALSVVKYLIDHEG
+633 ARALSVVKYLIEREG
-648 IPANRLA
+648 ISANRLA
-655 ATGFGEFQPVDEG
+655 ATGFGEFQPVALG
-668 DSPEA
+668 NSPEA

-680 ELKLTEK
+680 EMKLTEK

>member
-1 MARSRRSGSR
+1 MARSRRLGKR

-45 RDTITGQDV
+45 RETITGQDL
-54 ELSDLSAQV
+54 ELNNLSAQV
-63 AGLAQALGLEQRRG
+63 AGLAQALGLEEKRG
-77 TDLSNQLGQLN
+77 IDLSNQLGQLD

-102 ALVASLSN
+102 ALVASLSD

-115 NVRIASFEEQ
+115 NQRIASFEEQ

-131 RNTNLNERNTSL
+131 RNTNLQTSL
-143 QSSLANV
+143 AAA
-150 EQKAENQA
+150 EQTTQDQA
-158 SQIEAARANIAELDA
+158 SQIEAARASIAELDA

-179 TQKEVAQLA
+179 SQKEVAQLA

-199 AEQARLAAAK
+199 SEQARLAAAK
-209 ADALEALVADLEGK
+209 ADALEALVADLEIK
-223 VTETENE
+223 VVETETE
-230 LAILGDAEAARLVE
+230 
-244 AAAAEALR
+244 
-252 ARLLNADT
+252 
-260 ELTAMT
+260 
-266 LALEE
+266 
-271 QRQKAENQASQIE
+271 
-284 AARANI
+284 
-290 AELDAAR
+290 
-297 DLELTQKEVAQ
+297 
-308 LALARARAEIDVEA
+308 
-322 EQARLAA
+322 LAA
-329 AKADALEALVA
+329 LS
-340 DLEGKVTETENEL
+340 
-353 AILGDAEAAR
+353 DAEAAR

-408 EVAKRKLDNSGVTN
+408 EVAQRKLGNSEADNI
-422 LAEIDRKTTLLEQA
+422 AEIDRQAALLEHA
-436 NELLA
+436 NNLLA
-441 GERALSAESQRAVA
+441 GERALSAESQRQVA
-455 LLNQQTAALRT
+455 LLNQQTAALRK
-466 QLSSLQG
+466 QLNSLQG
-473 LLDAYKDADREAQV
+473 LLDASKEADREAQV
-487 QLQTLGSDLN
+487 QLQTLGADLN

-505 EQKARAESEELRADL
+505 EQKTRADL

-541 FFGRVREVLSGREG
+541 FFGRVREVLNDREG
-555 VQVVGDRFVFSSE
+555 VKVVGDRFVFSSE

-601 SEINWVLRVDGH
+601 DEINWVLRVDGH
-613 TDKTGVGSSSQF
+613 TDKIPVGHNSEF

-633 ARALSVVKYLIDHEG
+633 ARALSVVRYLIDNEG

-655 ATGFGEFQPVDEG
+655 ATGFGEFQPINLG

-673 LAANRRI
+673 LAQNRRI